1 MLKQILILLVLF
13 LPLSIAFSNSTSLS
27 PVPFANELNNPRGFL
42 PFGTDQWIIIEAG
55 TGKKL
60 GGKHPGKISLGH
72 DINRDG
78 LLSAIEKSV
87 LVDHLL
93 SYNIME
99 FFNPGGDEV
108 VGPGDGVLFDQRR
121 LIYTRDSGR
130 ESTEIVQL
138 DLVDLSEVILFERP
152 GVVNS
157 IVLSADQQTLFLAE
171 STLNQIGAYH
181 FESGYEELLLFDVL
195 DHQQQ
200 AGPTG
205 IALDVKGNL
214 LVTLFSGQ
222 LWAYYGETISFMPGD
237 AKLAYVNLADR
248 TFEYLLEG
256 LTTAIDVVTDADDNV
271 YFLEMTTAWPT
282 NLISREFDL
291 YNRNSPPDPGGY
303 VRYSGRLSMMRS
315 GSKEVFVL
323 AEGLDLPTN
332 LSIHDGQLFISS
344 GQGTPGRNVWTHQG
358 VVPIEGKIFSYSLNR

>member
-1 MLKQILILLVLF
+1 MTAVSICAS
-13 LPLSIAFSNSTSLS
+13 LPESLYSTT
-27 PVPFANELNNPRGFL
+27 AELAHGLHNPRGL
-42 PFGTDQWIIIEAG
+42 VPLANGDLIILEAG

-60 GGKHPGKISLGH
+60 VGQHSGKISRWS
-72 DINRDG
+72 D
-78 LLSAIEKSV
+78 
-87 LVDHLL
+87 VDQDRQVDPSERTFLREDL
-93 SYNIME
+93 YSYNIME
-99 FFNPGGDEV
+99 VFNPGRDEV
-108 VGPGDGVLFDQRR
+108 VGLGDGLLRNDQT
-121 LIYTRDSGR
+121 LIYTRDTGR
-130 ESTEIVQL
+130 ETTEIVQL
-138 DLVDLSEVILFERP
+138 DLDELSEDILIERP

-157 IVLSADQQTLFLAE
+157 ITLSTDQQTLFLAE

-200 AGPTG
+200 AVPTG
-205 IALDVKGNL
+205 IALDANGNL

-222 LWAYYGETISFMPGD
+222 LWAYYGETISFIPGD

-291 YNRNSPPDPGGY
+291 YNPNSPPDPGGY
-303 VRYSGRLSMMRS
+303 VRYSGRLSMMPS
-315 GSKEVFVL
+315 GSREVLIL
-323 AEGLDLPTN
+323 AEDLDLPTN
-332 LSIHDGQLFISS
+332 LSIHDDQLYISS

-358 VVPIEGKIFSYSLNR
+358 VVPIEGKIFSYSLNP

>member
-1 MLKQILILLVLF
+1 M
-13 LPLSIAFSNSTSLS
+13 
-27 PVPFANELNNPRGFL
+27 
-42 PFGTDQWIIIEAG
+42 
-55 TGKKL
+55 
-60 GGKHPGKISLGH
+60 
-72 DINRDG
+72 
-78 LLSAIEKSV
+78 
-87 LVDHLL
+87 
-93 SYNIME
+93 
-99 FFNPGGDEV
+99 

-200 AGPTG
+200 AVPTG

-222 LWAYYGETISFMPGD
+222 LWAYYGETITFMPGD

-303 VRYSGRLSMMRS
+303 VHYSGRLSMMRS